1 MRFSNSNY
9 LLSAV
14 EKVAR
19 GPFVPCLTAF
29 CCVFYVGASI
39 PVANAMMRSLDLAAA
54 VCFFCMLPL
63 WVAMHGWKRRS
74 FFPWLA
80 AFFAAV
86 VLSVAL
92 ACFRD
97 TSLHLSAWL
106 KTIRFSFLLLF
117 SHAAC
122 LWSARQR
129 TMFINTLLLAGI
141 AEAAFVNLMYLFQVE
156 RFCAS
161 QTFFVNGQMLQRA
174 SGFVSDA
181 ASFAALCAALIFVSL
196 EVMLET
202 TDIKLRVAAAA
213 CFALNVL
220 GMLFSRTRTA
230 IGTVIVVFCV
240 YIFMRV
246 WKQNHFAR
254 MAKLAG
260 RVMVGFGAIVAIAV
274 VIGNLFFAS
283 AVCAGMDGWMELIR
297 GGGNIWSKLN
307 ELFSERIFIWA
318 QYVKILAQVPLWE
331 LLFGSGY
338 YLFEESMN
346 VFSFAGTGIAM
357 NRPVHNMLLNVLIGM
372 GLLGWTGLIG
382 WMSAML
388 RDLLGS
394 ASKYARLARVLLLC
408 QIFFM
413 LVDDSLT
420 MVNSAVILF
429 VVAAFAV
436 CEEGVS
442 LKTMDCQC

>member
-1 MRFSNSNY
+1 MSYVLTCCSTAAGPAFEGAGLSMGMRGEEGAISH
-9 LLSAV
+9 
-14 EKVAR
+14 
-19 GPFVPCLTAF
+19 
-29 CCVFYVGASI
+29 VFRI
-39 PVANAMMRSLDLAAA
+39 D
-54 VCFFCMLPL
+54 
-63 WVAMHGWKRRS
+63 
-74 FFPWLA
+74 
-80 AFFAAV
+80 
-86 VLSVAL
+86 
-92 ACFRD
+92 
-97 TSLHLSAWL
+97 
-106 KTIRFSFLLLF
+106 
-117 SHAAC
+117 
-122 LWSARQR
+122 
-129 TMFINTLLLAGI
+129 
-141 AEAAFVNLMYLFQVE
+141 
-156 RFCAS
+156 
-161 QTFFVNGQMLQRA
+161 GQMRA
-174 SGFVSDA
+174 EVIGDTVPVGICGSGVIDA
-181 ASFAALCAALIFVSL
+181 ASCLL
-196 EVMLET
+196 ESGQMDETGYLEDGDAVIAGDVKLT
-202 TDIKLRVAAAA
+202 QQDI
-213 CFALNVL
+213 
-220 GMLFSRTRTA
+220 
-230 IGTVIVVFCV
+230 
-240 YIFMRV
+240 
-246 WKQNHFAR
+246 R
-254 MAKLAG
+254 MVQLAK
-260 RVMVGFGAIVAIAV
+260 
-274 VIGNLFFAS
+274 S

-297 GGGNIWSKLN
+297 DGGNIWSRLN